1 MSLGFVQSVPFSAPT
16 CQLIVL
22 GAGVLW
28 RSLAY
33 QIIGLI
39 LWGSDW
45 GDVVG
50 WDLVWPICTDL
61 HFAQFVCLFFFCFYA
76 VSCLCFCRLPS
87 KQDCIKGNMK
97 FVSICFQ
104 YCSLSMHTTVCATFN
119 RVERSTLSQCPIAA
133 PEAAYSSS
141 VKLSATGFVA
151 R

>member
-1 MSLGFVQSVPFSAPT
+1 MSLDFVQSVPFSAPT

-39 LWGSDW
+39 LWGADW

-61 HFAQFVCLFFFCFYA
+61 HFTQVVCL
-76 VSCLCFCRLPS
+76 
-87 KQDCIKGNMK
+87 M
-97 FVSICFQ
+97 
-104 YCSLSMHTTVCATFN
+104 LS
-119 RVERSTLSQCPIAA
+119 
-133 PEAAYSSS
+133 
-141 VKLSATGFVA
+141 FVA
-151 R
+151 MRYPVSLFASVASLQNRIE